1 LNLLAT
7 SSETRPPPAQPVEP
21 LADPLSARELA
32 VLRLLAAGRTN
43 KEIAGELFV
52 AEGTVKAHVAGIYR
66 KLGVHS
72 RAEAV
77 SRAAALRLI

>member
-1 LNLLAT
+1 L
-7 SSETRPPPAQPVEP
+7 EEP
-21 LADPLSARELA
+21 LSERERE
-32 VLRLLAAGRTN
+32 VLGLLAAGRTN

-52 AEGTVKAHVAGIYR
+52 AEGTVKAHVAGVYR

-77 SRAAALRLI
+77 SKAGDQKLL

>member
-1 LNLLAT
+1 L
-7 SSETRPPPAQPVEP
+7 EEP
-21 LADPLSARELA
+21 LSERERE
-32 VLRLLAAGRTN
+32 VLGLLAAGRTN

-52 AEGTVKAHVAGIYR
+52 AEGTVKAHVAGVYR

-77 SRAAALRLI
+77 SKAADQKLL